1 MLVSDVV
8 KRKRKR
14 SKRRSIFCPV
24 HDCYL
29 DSVSKKYH
37 LFDDRPGQLQARGVN
52 SLAAQQLIKSH
63 TTIGVTG
70 EWVEAF
76 WCDSCQQTQ
85 WYHVFKTG
93 DRTYKITLAPDKLWQ
108 SVGGVV
114 HPNGNP
120 SVGEFTRSAARMK
133 GYQGL
138 KAFNTIR

>member
-1 MLVSDVV
+1 MPQPELV
-8 KRKRKR
+8 KRKKTR
-14 SKRRSIFCPV
+14 SKRRNIFCPM
-24 HDCYL
+24 HQCYL

-37 LFDDRPGQLQARGVN
+37 LFDDRPGQLQARGV
-52 SLAAQQLIKSH
+52 SALSAQLLIKSH

-76 WCDSCQQTQ
+76 WCDECQKTE
-85 WYHVFKTG
+85 WYHVYKTG
-93 DRTYKITLAPDKLWQ
+93 DRAYEISLAPSELWQ

-120 SVGEFTRSAARMK
+120 SVGEFTRNAAKMK